1 MYIYYLKKKSICDEL
16 YAQSFQLSQ
25 IYQDSPWILFFQTVL
40 QGITTE
46 LLIVLEATDISCDN
60 IY

>member
-1 MYIYYLKKKSICDEL
+1 M